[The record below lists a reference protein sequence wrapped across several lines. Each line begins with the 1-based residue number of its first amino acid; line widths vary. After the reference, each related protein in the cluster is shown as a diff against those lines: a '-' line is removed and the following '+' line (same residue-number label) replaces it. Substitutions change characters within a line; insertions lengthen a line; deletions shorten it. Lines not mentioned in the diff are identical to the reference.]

1 MVYMLGLVVTM
12 LVWLVKGNGSMKDS
26 YTSGK
31 EDFLNIIKGESND
44 NIK

>member
-26 YTSGK
+26 YTKGK
-31 EDFLNIIKGESND
+31 DDFLNIIKGESNV
-44 NIK
+44 NSK